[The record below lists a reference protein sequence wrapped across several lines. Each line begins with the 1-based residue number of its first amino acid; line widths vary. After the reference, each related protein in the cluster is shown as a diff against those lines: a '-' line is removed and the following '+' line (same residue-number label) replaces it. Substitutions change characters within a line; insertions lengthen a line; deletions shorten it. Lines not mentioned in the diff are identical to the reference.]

1 MLKIDY
7 QPTQGVVWSVR
18 HAYERAGA
26 VVAQDNS
33 MLGKFQLEGIPPA
46 PRGVPQVTLESGPH

>member
-1 MLKIDY
+1 
-7 QPTQGVVWSVR
+7 VR
-18 HAYERAGA
+18 HAYERACA

-46 PRGVPQVTLESGPH
+46 PRGVPQVTFVESGPH